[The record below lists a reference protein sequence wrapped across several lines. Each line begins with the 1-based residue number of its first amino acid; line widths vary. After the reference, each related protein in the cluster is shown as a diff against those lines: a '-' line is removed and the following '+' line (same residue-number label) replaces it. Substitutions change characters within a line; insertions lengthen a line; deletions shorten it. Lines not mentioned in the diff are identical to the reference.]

1 MQAHASIAEART
13 IMERFARDTGL
24 VDPGIL
30 SRRYLWTDAFAVCN
44 FLELFR
50 QTGVSRYRQF
60 AVALVDDVHQVLA
73 RHREDDRRSGW
84 ISGLSE
90 ADGRNHPLAGGL
102 RIGKPLPERQS
113 EAPFDERAEWDQD
126 GQYYHYLTKWMHA
139 LTRMSVVLHEAAYD
153 ELAVELARATHRG
166 FFQRARSS
174 DVPRLAWKM
183 SIDLSYPLVPFSG
196 HHDPLDGLVTFLEI
210 GAGLNSEISE
220 LEGLCEGADWSTA
233 DALGI
238 GCLLF
243 DAGRLVQLPIS
254 QVATPMQGDYVDVL
268 IGTILEAAL
277 DGLASFVRSRS
288 LEDSPAHRLA
298 FRELG
303 LSIGL
308 RAFDGRLAI
317 AKLDRRTRS
326 LAEDVRAFHPLCAT
340 IEDFWLEPEHR
351 SNPAWQDHTDIND
364 VMLATSLLPDGFL
377 SL

>member
-24 VDPGIL
+24 VDPGVP

-50 QTGVSRYRQF
+50 RTGVTRYRQF
-60 AVALVDDVHQVLA
+60 AVALVGEVHQVLA
-73 RHREDDRRSGW
+73 RHREDDRRTGW

-102 RIGKPLPERQS
+102 RIGKPLPERLS

-139 LTRMSVVLHEAAYD
+139 LTRMSVVLHEATYG
-153 ELAVELARATHRG
+153 ELAGELARATHTG
-166 FFQRARSS
+166 FFQSS

-210 GAGLNSEISE
+210 GADLDREISK
-220 LEGLCEGADWSTA
+220 LEGLCEGADWTTG

-254 QVATPMQGDYVDVL
+254 
-268 IGTILEAAL
+268 
-277 DGLASFVRSRS
+277 
-288 LEDSPAHRLA
+288 
-298 FRELG
+298 
-303 LSIGL
+303 
-308 RAFDGRLAI
+308 
-317 AKLDRRTRS
+317 
-326 LAEDVRAFHPLCAT
+326 
-340 IEDFWLEPEHR
+340 
-351 SNPAWQDHTDIND
+351 
-364 VMLATSLLPDGFL
+364 
-377 SL
+377 

>member
-24 VDPGIL
+24 LDAGVP

-50 QTGVSRYRQF
+50 QTGASRYREL
-60 AVALVDDVHQVLA
+60 AVALVEDVHQVLA
-73 RHREDDRRSGW
+73 RHRDDDSRSGW
-84 ISGLSE
+84 VSGLSE
-90 ADGRNHPLAGGL
+90 ADGRAHPLAGGL
-102 RIGKPLPERQS
+102 RIGKPLPERPA
-113 EAPFDERAEWDQD
+113 EAPVDERAEWEQD

-139 LTRMSVVLHEAAYD
+139 LNRMGVVLQDANYR

-166 FFQRARSS
+166 FVQRARSNHP
-174 DVPRLAWKM
+174 PRLAWKM
-183 SIDLSYPLVPFSG
+183 SIDLSYPLVPYPG
-196 HHDPLDGLVTFLEI
+196 HHDPLDGLVTFLEL
-210 GAGLNSEISE
+210 GADLEREISQ
-220 LEGLCEGADWSTA
+220 LERLCDGVDWSTA

-243 DAGRLVQLPIS
+243 DAGRLAQLHY
-254 QVATPMQGDYVDVL
+254 AGAL
-268 IGTILEAAL
+268 IDEILRDAL
-277 DGLASFVRSRS
+277 DGLSSLVRSHS
-288 LEDSPAHRLA
+288 LEGPAAHRLA

-308 RAFDGRLAI
+308 HVLDGKLAVE
-317 AKLDRRTRS
+317 KLDPKARS
-326 LAEDVRAFHPLCAT
+326 LAEELRAFHPLCAT
-340 IEDFWLEPEHR
+340 IEEFWLEPEHR
-351 SNPAWQDHTDIND
+351 SDPTWQEHTDIND

>member
-24 VDPGIL
+24 VDPGIP

-102 RIGKPLPERQS
+102 RIGKPLPERLS

-139 LTRMSVVLHEAAYD
+139 LTRMSVVLHEAAYRD
-153 ELAVELARATHRG
+153 LAVELARATHRG

-196 HHDPLDGLVTFLEI
+196 HHDPLDGLVTLLEI
-210 GAGLNSEISE
+210 GADLDSEISE

-254 QVATPMQGDYVDVL
+254 QRATPMQGDDIGVL
-268 IGTILEAAL
+268 IGIILDAAL
-277 DGLASFVRSRS
+277 GGLASFVRSRS
-288 LEDSPAHRLA
+288 LEASPAHRLA

-308 RAFDGRLAI
+308 HAFDGRLAI
-317 AKLDRRTRS
+317 TKLDRRTRS
-326 LAEDVRAFHPLCAT
+326 RAEDVRTLHPLCAT
-340 IEDFWLEPEHR
+340 IEDFWLEAEHR
-351 SNPAWQDHTDIND
+351 SNLAWQDHTDIND
-364 VMLATSLLPDGFL
+364 VMLASSLLPDGFL